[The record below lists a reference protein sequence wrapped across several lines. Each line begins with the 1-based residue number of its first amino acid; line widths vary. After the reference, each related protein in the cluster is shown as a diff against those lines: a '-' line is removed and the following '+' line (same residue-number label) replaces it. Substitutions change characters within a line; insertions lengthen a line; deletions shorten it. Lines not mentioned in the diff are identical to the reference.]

1 MLNFKVLEED
11 GVKRVVFDNGW
22 KARVYK
28 NEEYGEYF
36 RVPRFE
42 AEDLFS
48 RGFTDRI
55 KDLYDYVVQG
65 KGDCLQVTEL
75 FGRSENLVYFLDREV
90 GERNREKFLREFNC
104 DFGYALK
111 YSRVNGMNSSYISEN
126 METALLGTDFAKFK
140 TYEEAKEFKD
150 SIYKKGEELY
160 KKYME
165 CKDSEEDLRKLL
177 KEHVF
182 TVYYNICADLVDN
195 KESVVFDIVQC
206 IM

>member
-1 MLNFKVLEED
+1 MLKFEIIEEY
-11 GVKRVVFDNGW
+11 GEKKVVFENGW

-28 NEEYGEYF
+28 NKEHGEYF

-65 KGDCLQVTEL
+65 KGDCLQVIEL

-90 GERNREKFLREFNC
+90 GERNREKFLKEFNC

-111 YSRVNGMNSSYISEN
+111 YSRTNSMNSSYISEN
-126 METALLGTDFAKFK
+126 METVLLGTDFAKFK
-140 TYEEAKEFKD
+140 TREQAEEFKE
-150 SIYKKGEELY
+150 SIYKSAKELY
-160 KKYME
+160 DKYIACQE
-165 CKDSEEDLRKLL
+165 SEEEISKLL

-182 TVYYNICADLVDN
+182 KVYYSICADMVDN
-195 KESVVFDIVQC
+195 EKNVDIEIVQC